1 MIKSPGWLK
10 VGAFTITGQKMIS
23 NQVIQSCIDELYN
36 IMKIELAVF
45 DPQGNPLAVAG
56 GITSDPGVIRSF
68 SDSPAD
74 SQVIGDDHLLKV
86 QEDNETAYVVL
97 SRGKGDNAYNVG
109 RIAASQIRSLQL
121 AYQEKYDKNSFYQ
134 NLILD
139 NMLLVDIYNRAK
151 KLRIDAKAWRAV
163 YLVDVKRDVKG
174 VAAELL
180 KVAYASQT
188 GDFVTAVDED
198 RIILVKTFDKK
209 PEPGELEEIAQTVV
223 SLINTEAMTNARVA
237 YGNPVSEL
245 KDVSKSYKEGKMALE
260 VCGIFYEEKSVAAYS
275 ALGIG
280 RLIYQLPL
288 NLCEMFIDEVFGG
301 GLPPELDEET
311 IAMIGKFLEN
321 NLNVSQTSEQLYM
334 HRHTILY
341 RLDKVQK
348 ATGLNL
354 REFEDALTFRIA
366 MMVEKY
372 LTRMKNPEN
381 E

>member
-1 MIKSPGWLK
+1 
-10 VGAFTITGQKMIS
+10 MIS
-23 NQVIQSCIDELYN
+23 NQVIQSCIDELYG
-36 IMKIELAVF
+36 IMKVSLAVY
-45 DPQGNPLAVAG
+45 DPQGNTLASTG
-56 GITSDPGVIRSF
+56 EMSLDKKLLKSF
-68 SDSPAD
+68 SDSSAD
-74 SQVIGDDHLLKV
+74 SQVIGTDHLMKV
-86 QEDNETAYVVL
+86 YEESEALYIIH
-97 SRGKGDNAYNVG
+97 SKGEGENAYNVG
-109 RIAASQIRSLQL
+109 RIAAAQIRALQL
-121 AYQEKYDKNSFYQ
+121 AYQEKYDRNSFYQ
-134 NLILD
+134 NLLLD

-163 YLVDVKRDVKG
+163 YLIDVKRDVKG

-180 KVAYASQT
+180 KVVYTSQT
-188 GDFVTAVDED
+188 GDFVTAVDEE
-198 RIILVKTFDKK
+198 RIILVKSFEKK
-209 PEPGELEEIAQTVV
+209 PEPEDLEEIAQTVV

-260 VCGIFYEEKSVAAYS
+260 VCGIFYEEKNVAAYS

-280 RLIYQLPL
+280 RLIYQLPV

-301 GLPPELDEET
+301 GIPPELDEET

-372 LTRMKNPEN
+372 LSRMKNHDTE
-381 E
+381 

>member
-1 MIKSPGWLK
+1 
-10 VGAFTITGQKMIS
+10 MIS

-45 DPQGNPLAVAG
+45 DAQGNTLASAG
-56 GITSDPGVIRSF
+56 DVSCDQNVIRSF
-68 SDSPAD
+68 ADSPAD
-74 SQVIGDDHLLKV
+74 SQVIGEDHLLKV
-86 QEDNETAYVVL
+86 HEDGETAYVIV
-97 SRGKGDNAYNVG
+97 SRGKDDIAYNVG

-121 AYQEKYDKNSFYQ
+121 AYQEKYDRNSFYQ
-134 NLILD
+134 NLLLD

-163 YLVDVKRDVKG
+163 YLIELKRDVKG

-180 KVAYASQT
+180 KVAYTSQT

-198 RIILVKTFDKK
+198 RIILIKAFDKK
-209 PEPGELEEIAQTVV
+209 PESTELEEIAQTVV

-245 KDVSKSYKEGKMALE
+245 KDVSKSYKEGKMAIE
-260 VCGIFYEEKSVAAYS
+260 VCGIFYEEKNVAAYS

-280 RLIYQLPL
+280 RLIYQLPV

-372 LTRMKNPEN
+372 LTSIKNSLKE
-381 E
+381 